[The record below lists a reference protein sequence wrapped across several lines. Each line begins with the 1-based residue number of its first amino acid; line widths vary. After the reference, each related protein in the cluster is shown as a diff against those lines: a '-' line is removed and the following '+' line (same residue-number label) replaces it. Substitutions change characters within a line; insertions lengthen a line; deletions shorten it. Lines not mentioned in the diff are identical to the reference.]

1 MRRSE
6 GPDRGEFVRWALSQ
20 ESRRVLKPRE
30 SRVIV
35 MRYDPSGR
43 AQRTLAEVGRVLA
56 ISRKRVRQIE
66 ANAYDRLR
74 RWRERQK
81 LIELLEAKTTALSPI
96 EVLELPQ
103 GRYGA
108 LKRAGYSNVEELEA
122 ASDAELLARARQ
134 FGIKSLKAVRDCISQ
149 FRRDTAYSH

>member
-1 MRRSE
+1 
-6 GPDRGEFVRWALSQ
+6 
-20 ESRRVLKPRE
+20 
-30 SRVIV
+30 

-43 AQRTLAEVGRVLA
+43 AQRTLAEVGRVLGV
-56 ISRKRVRQIE
+56 SRERVRQIE

-74 RWRERQK
+74 RWRERHK
-81 LIELLEAKTTALSPI
+81 LIELLETKTTAPSPI
-96 EVLELPQ
+96 EVLELPR
-103 GRYGA
+103 GPYGA

-122 ASDAELLARARQ
+122 ASDAELLARAQQ